1 MAMMNMEV
9 EREPTVVQIKGFVNS
24 SFSSMILINFEST
37 HNMILANFAKK
48 LGLPL
53 VPTKRCSVLL
63 PNNQSSSIDH
73 RLVNIPISIQGVD
86 TIMDFKVWNG
96 ARYDVILGMAWL
108 REVDAWIACKEG
120 VVHRKLQNGK
130 NKFIKDKR
138 SLPNIPL
145 LSSLANE
152 EVN

>member
-9 EREPTVVQIKGFVNS
+9 EREPTVVQIKG
-24 SFSSMILINFEST
+24 
-37 HNMILANFAKK
+37 
-48 LGLPL
+48 
-53 VPTKRCSVLL
+53 CSVLL